1 MARSRCLRRTVMDP
15 ADQVS
20 RTTPAGRIVGRM
32 IVEYIRYT
40 IPEDGPRCVRRRLR
54 TCGRVPWPPRRIVSK
69 YELSACDEDPSQY
82 VLRIEWDS
90 SEGHLGGFRRS
101 EHFRAFLPHIQPYI
115 KAIAEMRHY
124 TPTRVAG
131 AGGAHLGRLT
141 SRLPARVAADPEP
154 E

>member
-1 MARSRCLRRTVMDP
+1 MPQPQVMDP

-32 IVEYIRYT
+32 IVEYIRYS
-40 IPEDGPRCVRRRLR
+40 IPEDGRDAFVDAYERAARALAASPHCLA
-54 TCGRVPWPPRRIVSK
+54 
-69 YELSACDEDPSQY
+69 YELSSCDEDPSQY

-90 SEGHLGGFRRS
+90 SKGHLEGFRRS
-101 EHFRAFLPHIQPYI
+101 EHFRAFLPHIQPYV

-131 AGGAHLGRLT
+131 AGGGHAGG
-141 SRLPARVAADPEP
+141 
-154 E
+154 

>member
-1 MARSRCLRRTVMDP
+1 
-15 ADQVS
+15 
-20 RTTPAGRIVGRM
+20 M

-40 IPEDGPRCVRRRLR
+40 IPEGERAAFVDAYERAAHALAATPHCL
-54 TCGRVPWPPRRIVSK
+54 T

-90 SEGHLGGFRRS
+90 SKGHLEGFRRS
-101 EHFRAFLPHIQPYI
+101 EHFRNFLPHIQPYI

-131 AGGAHLGRLT
+131 TGGAQIGG
-141 SRLPARVAADPEP
+141 
-154 E
+154 